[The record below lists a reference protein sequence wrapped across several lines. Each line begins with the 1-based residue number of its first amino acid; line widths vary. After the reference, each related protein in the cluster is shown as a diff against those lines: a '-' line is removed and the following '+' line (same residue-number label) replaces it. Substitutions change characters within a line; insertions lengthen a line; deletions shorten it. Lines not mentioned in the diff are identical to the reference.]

1 MKVEFGLYATS
12 AAMRCFRAIPEFVM
26 TSNNRRIV
34 KTKKPTQQQDGHVAT
49 FTERQRAN
57 LVLGAKIVLATI
69 GPDATVE
76 QVAKQADVS
85 PATVDNY
92 FGNKE
97 SLLMT
102 VLDQSLREWVDW
114 AYGDTPKGESFE
126 VIIDVCRKLFRAG
139 QTHPEFSQILAN
151 ALRDPDF
158 VIEAVRD
165 AALPALEHVAN
176 RGQLP
181 IDDFDRRTQL
191 WANAI
196 AGILRDVHTT
206 QKLSPAAADTS
217 LAKAL
222 AIWDVSPQTA
232 TAITSRPLDN

>member
-1 MKVEFGLYATS
+1 VEAKQS
-12 AAMRCFRAIPEFVM
+12 
-26 TSNNRRIV
+26 S
-34 KTKKPTQQQDGHVAT
+34 QQRDVTYPT
-49 FTERQRAN
+49 FTARQRAT
-57 LVLGAKIVLATI
+57 LITSAQRVLATI

-76 QVAKQADVS
+76 QLAEHADVS

-102 VLDQSLREWVDW
+102 SLDRALREWVDW
-114 AYGDTPKGESFE
+114 AYGDIPKGDSLEAL
-126 VIIDVCRKLFRAG
+126 IDVCRKLFRAG
-139 QTHPEFSQILAN
+139 LTHPEFSQMLAN

-165 AALPALEHVAN
+165 AAMPALEHVAL
-176 RGQLP
+176 RGQLAS
-181 IDDFDRRTQL
+181 DDFDQRSQL
-191 WANAI
+191 WAYAV

-206 QKLSPAAADTS
+206 QKLSPMAADTS

-222 AIWDVSPQTA
+222 AIWDVSPKTA
-232 TAITSRPLDN
+232 KAITSRPLHP

>member
-1 MKVEFGLYATS
+1 
-12 AAMRCFRAIPEFVM
+12 MRTLTRLCCFFEAPEFTM
-26 TSNNRRIV
+26 TSNNRRNV
-34 KTKKPTQQQDGHVAT
+34 ETKQPPQQRDGHFPT
-49 FTERQRAN
+49 FTARQRAT
-57 LVLGAKIVLATI
+57 LILSAQRILATI

-76 QVAKQADVS
+76 QLAKYADVS

-102 VLDQSLREWVDW
+102 ALDQSLREWVDW
-114 AYGDTPKGESFE
+114 AYGDTPKGESLE
-126 VIIDVCRKLFRAG
+126 ALIDVCRKLFRVG

-158 VIEAVRD
+158 VIEAVLD
-165 AALPALEHVAN
+165 AALPALEHVAH

-181 IDDFDRRTQL
+181 IDDFEQRTAL
-191 WANAI
+191 WANAVAAI
-196 AGILRDVHTT
+196 VRDVHTT
-206 QKLSPAAADTS
+206 RKLSPTAADAS

-222 AIWDVSPQTA
+222 AIWDVSPKTA
-232 TAITSRPLDN
+232 KDITSRPLGY

>member
-1 MKVEFGLYATS
+1 MRHDLETPELAVTLFNRSNVE
-12 AAMRCFRAIPEFVM
+12 
-26 TSNNRRIV
+26 
-34 KTKKPTQQQDGHVAT
+34 TKQSSQQRGVTYPT
-49 FTERQRAN
+49 FTARQRAT
-57 LVLGAKIVLATI
+57 LITSAQKVLATI
-69 GPDATVE
+69 GPDASVE
-76 QVAKQADVS
+76 QLAEHADVS
-85 PATVDNY
+85 PATVENY

-102 VLDQSLREWVDW
+102 SLDLALREWVDW
-114 AYGDTPKGESFE
+114 AYGDVPKGDSLEAM
-126 VIIDVCRKLFRAG
+126 IDVCRKLFRAE

-206 QKLSPAAADTS
+206 QKLSPTDADAS
-217 LAKAL
+217 LEKAL
-222 AIWDVSPQTA
+222 AIWGLSPDAARTIA
-232 TAITSRPLDN
+232 SRPLPL

>member
-1 MKVEFGLYATS
+1 MVSKQPA
-12 AAMRCFRAIPEFVM
+12 
-26 TSNNRRIV
+26 
-34 KTKKPTQQQDGHVAT
+34 QQRDGAYPT
-49 FTERQRAN
+49 FTARQRATLKAAAQRV
-57 LVLGAKIVLATI
+57 LVAY

-76 QVAKQADVS
+76 QIAQEADVS

-114 AYGDTPKGESFE
+114 AYGDIPKGESLE
-126 VIIDVCRKLFRAG
+126 VMIDVCRKLFRAG
-139 QTHPEFSQILAN
+139 ETHPEFSQILAN

-165 AALPALEHVAN
+165 AALPALEHVAH

-191 WANAI
+191 WANAVAAI
-196 AGILRDVHTT
+196 VRDVHTT
-206 QKLSPAAADTS
+206 RKLSPAAADTS

-222 AIWDVSPQTA
+222 AIWDISPQTA
-232 TAITSRPLDN
+232 EAITSRPLGD

>member
-1 MKVEFGLYATS
+1 VRYRLETPEGVVTLTKRRNVETKESAWQLDATY
-12 AAMRCFRAIPEFVM
+12 
-26 TSNNRRIV
+26 
-34 KTKKPTQQQDGHVAT
+34 PTYTA
-49 FTERQRAN
+49 RQRAT
-57 LVLGAKIVLATI
+57 LVQAAQRVLATI
-69 GPDATVE
+69 GPEATVE
-76 QVAKQADVS
+76 QLAEIADVS

-114 AYGDTPKGESFE
+114 AYGDTPKGESLE
-126 VIIDVCRKLFRAG
+126 VMIDVCRKLFRAG
-139 QTHPEFSQILAN
+139 ETHPEFSQILAN

-165 AALPALEHVAN
+165 AALPALEHVAL
-176 RGQLP
+176 RGQLAS
-181 IDDFDRRTQL
+181 DDFDQRAQL
-191 WANAI
+191 WANAV

-206 QKLSPAAADTS
+206 RKLSPSAADTS

-222 AIWDVSPQTA
+222 AIWDVSPETA
-232 TAITSRPLDN
+232 KAITSRRL

>member
-1 MKVEFGLYATS
+1 
-12 AAMRCFRAIPEFVM
+12 
-26 TSNNRRIV
+26 V
-34 KTKKPTQQQDGHVAT
+34 KTEQPPQQRDGHGPS
-49 FTERQRAN
+49 FTALQRAN
-57 LVLGAKIVLATI
+57 LIEAAKAILTTI
-69 GPDATVE
+69 GPEATVE
-76 QVAKQADVS
+76 QVARQADVS

-102 VLDQSLREWVDW
+102 VFDQSLREWVDW
-114 AYGDTPKGESFE
+114 AYGDIPKGESLE
-126 VIIDVCRKLFRAG
+126 VMIDVCRKLFRTG
-139 QTHPEFSQILAN
+139 ETHPEFSQILAN

-165 AALPALEHVAN
+165 AALPALEHVAH

-191 WANAI
+191 WANAVAAI
-196 AGILRDVHTT
+196 VRDVHTIR
-206 QKLSPAAADTS
+206 KLSPAAADTS

-222 AIWDVSPQTA
+222 VIWDISPQTA
-232 TAITSRPLDN
+232 TAITSRRL

>member
-1 MKVEFGLYATS
+1 VETEQPPLE
-12 AAMRCFRAIPEFVM
+12 R
-26 TSNNRRIV
+26 
-34 KTKKPTQQQDGHVAT
+34 DGHGPS
-49 FTERQRAN
+49 FTARQRAN
-57 LVLGAKIVLATI
+57 LIVAAKAVLTTI
-69 GPDATVE
+69 GPEATVE
-76 QVAKQADVS
+76 QVARQADVS

-114 AYGDTPKGESFE
+114 AYGDTPKGESLE
-126 VIIDVCRKLFRAG
+126 VMIDVCRKLFRAG
-139 QTHPEFSQILAN
+139 ETHPEFSQILAN

-165 AALPALEHVAN
+165 AALPALEHVAH

-191 WANAI
+191 WANAVAAI
-196 AGILRDVHTT
+196 VRDVHTT
-206 QKLSPAAADTS
+206 RKLSPAAADTS
-217 LAKAL
+217 LAQAL
-222 AIWDVSPQTA
+222 AIWDISPQTA
-232 TAITSRPLDN
+232 EAITSRRL

>member
-1 MKVEFGLYATS
+1 MVSKQPAQQRDGAYPTFS
-12 AAMRCFRAIPEFVM
+12 A
-26 TSNNRRIV
+26 
-34 KTKKPTQQQDGHVAT
+34 
-49 FTERQRAN
+49 RQRATLKAAAHRV
-57 LVLGAKIVLATI
+57 LVAY

-76 QVAKQADVS
+76 QIAQEADVS

-114 AYGDTPKGESFE
+114 AYGDIPKGESLE
-126 VIIDVCRKLFRAG
+126 VMIDVCRKLFRAG
-139 QTHPEFSQILAN
+139 ETHPEFSQILAN

-165 AALPALEHVAN
+165 AALPALEHVAH

-191 WANAI
+191 WANAVAAI
-196 AGILRDVHTT
+196 VRDVHTT
-206 QKLSPAAADTS
+206 RKLSPAAADTS
-217 LAKAL
+217 LAQAL
-222 AIWDVSPQTA
+222 AIWDISPQTA
-232 TAITSRPLDN
+232 EAITSRPLGD

>member
-1 MKVEFGLYATS
+1 VE
-12 AAMRCFRAIPEFVM
+12 
-26 TSNNRRIV
+26 
-34 KTKKPTQQQDGHVAT
+34 TKQSSQQRGVTYPT
-49 FTERQRAN
+49 FTARQRAT
-57 LVLGAKIVLATI
+57 LITSAQEVLATI
-69 GPDATVE
+69 GPDASLE
-76 QVAKQADVS
+76 QLAEHADVS
-85 PATVDNY
+85 PATVENY

-102 VLDQSLREWVDW
+102 GLDLALREWVDW
-114 AYGDTPKGESFE
+114 AYGETLKGENFE

-139 QTHPEFSQILAN
+139 QTHPKFSQILAN

-165 AALPALEHVAN
+165 AALPALEHVAH

-206 QKLSPAAADTS
+206 QKLSPTAADAS
-217 LAKAL
+217 LEKAL
-222 AIWDVSPQTA
+222 TIWDLSPDAARTIA
-232 TAITSRPLDN
+232 SRPLPF